1 MNWRVLRRGL
11 MILALLAAVG
21 LLLKSSPL
29 GDLFEKSAIDEMVK
43 GQGLKGE
50 FLYVAAGALL
60 TAVGF
65 SRQAVAFMGGYAFGL
80 AYGTGLSVLAA
91 AIGCA
96 MTFCYARFFARE
108 TIASKFSDRIRRVDA
123 FLSENPFVMT
133 LLIRFLPMGS
143 NFLTNLAAGVS
154 GVPGVVFVAASAVG
168 YVPQMVIFALVGSGV
183 HLDTGYGIGLSV
195 ILFIASGLLGVHLYR
210 KYRHGKRLGVGI
222 DPEPGNGAAEASV
235 EPR

>member
-29 GDLFEKSAIDEMVK
+29 GDFFEKNAIDEMVK
-43 GQGLKGE
+43 GQGLRGE

-60 TAVGF
+60 TAVGL

-80 AYGTGLSVLAA
+80 AYGAGLSVLAA

-154 GVPGVVFVAASAVG
+154 GVSGVVFVAASAVG
-168 YVPQMVIFALVGSGV
+168 YIPQMVIFALVGSGV

-210 KYRHGKRLGVGI
+210 KYRYDKRLGVGI
-222 DPEPGNGAAEASV
+222 DPEPDNGAAEASV

>member
-1 MNWRVLRRGL
+1 
-11 MILALLAAVG
+11 
-21 LLLKSSPL
+21 
-29 GDLFEKSAIDEMVK
+29 
-43 GQGLKGE
+43 
-50 FLYVAAGALL
+50 
-60 TAVGF
+60 
-65 SRQAVAFMGGYAFGL
+65 
-80 AYGTGLSVLAA
+80 
-91 AIGCA
+91 

-108 TIASKFSDRIRRVDA
+108 TIAGKFSDRIRRVDA

-210 KYRHGKRLGVGI
+210 KYRYDKRLGVGI

>member
-1 MNWRVLRRGL
+1 MNWRVLVKGL
-11 MILALLAAVG
+11 LLLAVLAAVG
-21 LLLKSSPL
+21 FLLKLSPL
-29 GDLFEKSAIDEMVK
+29 GSFFEKSAIDELVK

-50 FLYVAAGALL
+50 FVFIAAGAAL

-96 MTFCYARFFARE
+96 MTFCYARFLARDA
-108 TIASKFSDRIRRVDA
+108 IANRFSERIRRIDA
-123 FLSENPFVMT
+123 FLSGNPFAMT
-133 LLIRFLPMGS
+133 LLIRFLPVGS

-154 GVPGVVFVAASAVG
+154 SVRGPVFVSASAVG
-168 YVPQMVIFALVGSGV
+168 YVPQMAIFALVGSGV
-183 HLDTGYGIGLSV
+183 HLDTGYGVGLSV

-210 KYRHGKRLGVGI
+210 KHRRGKRLGVGV
-222 DPEPGNGAAEASV
+222 DPELDETPPVVPAEM
-235 EPR
+235 R

>member
-1 MNWRVLRRGL
+1 M
-11 MILALLAAVG
+11 LAVLAAVG
-21 LLLKSSPL
+21 FLLKSSPL
-29 GDLFEKSAIDEMVK
+29 GDFFEKSTIDNLVK
-43 GQGLKGE
+43 GQGLRGE
-50 FLYVAAGALL
+50 FLYLAVGAVL

-96 MTFCYARFFARE
+96 MTFCYARFFARK
-108 TIASKFSDRIRRVDA
+108 TIASKFSERIRRVDA

-133 LLIRFLPMGS
+133 LLIRFLPVGS

-154 GVPGVVFVAASAVG
+154 SVSGIVFVAASATG
-168 YVPQMVIFALVGSGV
+168 YIPQMVIFALVGSGV
-183 HLDTGYGIGLSV
+183 HLDMGYGIGLSI

-210 KYRHGKRLGVGI
+210 KYRSGKHLGLRV
-222 DPEPGNGAAEASV
+222 DTELGNTAAEASM

>member
-1 MNWRVLRRGL
+1 MNWRVLRSGL
-11 MILALLAAVG
+11 MVLALLAAAG
-21 LLLKSSPL
+21 FLLKSSTL
-29 GDLFEKSAIDEMVK
+29 GDFFERDAIDVLVK

-80 AYGTGLSVLAA
+80 AYGTCLSVLAV

-108 TIASKFSDRIRRVDA
+108 SIASKFSDRIRRVDA

-154 GVPGVVFVAASAVG
+154 GVSGVVFVTASAIG
-168 YVPQMVIFALVGSGV
+168 YIPQMVIFALVGSGI
-183 HLDTGYGIGLSV
+183 HLDTGYGIVLSV

-210 KYRHGKRLGVGI
+210 KYRHGKRLGIGV
-222 DPEPGNGAAEASV
+222 DPELRSGAAEPFV

>member
-11 MILALLAAVG
+11 IILALLAAVG

-29 GDLFEKSAIDEMVK
+29 GDFFEKNAIDEMVK

-80 AYGTGLSVLAA
+80 AYGTGLSVLAV

-96 MTFCYARFFARE
+96 LTFCYARFFARRM
-108 TIASKFSDRIRRVDA
+108 IVSKFSERIRRVDA

-133 LLIRFLPMGS
+133 LLIRFLPVGS

-154 GVPGVVFVAASAVG
+154 SVSGVVFVTASALG
-168 YVPQMVIFALVGSGV
+168 YVPQMVIFALVGSGA
-183 HLDTGYGIGLSV
+183 HLDMGYGIGLSV
-195 ILFIASGLLGVHLYR
+195 ILFIASGLLGVRLYR
-210 KYRHGKRLGVGI
+210 KYRSGKRLGTEV
-222 DPEPGNGAAEASV
+222 DSDLGASTGEASV